1 MSDSNTTTSDSK
13 YFDLHVSGV
22 ARLARVRDVPVRR
35 GPAFSAID
43 LHCLWGSKGDDGRD
57 QSTKLDCRVSGA
69 PAKLAIAHLR
79 SAIEAGQSVIV
90 GFSAGDPTTDIF
102 EYRSGEKAGQTGA
115 GIKARLL
122 KVRWARVDGEV
133 VDLPGV
139 ETSEPEMVPLVV
151 RGLGYLNRVLQFEDG
166 SSASIG
172 ALHGAREEVEYTY
185 FQTRVLNGAEQPI
198 EALADNVKAK
208 DRVLVG
214 FVASNPYV
222 KTFEYKQGKKTGQTA
237 AVLQADLTEVTYASI
252 NGEKVE

>member
-35 GPAFSAID
+35 GPAFTAID
-43 LHCLWGSKGDDGRD
+43 LHALWGTKSDEGRD

-69 PAKLAIAHLR
+69 PAKVAIEHLR
-79 SAIEAGQSVIV
+79 PAIEAGKSVIV

-102 EYRSGEKAGQTGA
+102 EYRSGDKAGQTGA

-122 KVRWARVDGEV
+122 KIRWARVDGKV

-139 ETSEPEMVPLVV
+139 ETSEPEMIPLTV
-151 RGLGYLNRVLQFEDG
+151 RGLGYLNRVLQFDDG
-166 SSASIG
+166 SSASIS
-172 ALHGAREEVEYTY
+172 ALHGAKEEVEYTY
-185 FQTRVLNGAEQPI
+185 FQTLVLNGAESPI
-198 EALADNVKAK
+198 EALAHNVKAK
-208 DRVLVG
+208 DKVLVG
-214 FVASNPYV
+214 FVAQNPWV
-222 KTFEYKQGKKTGQTA
+222 KTFQYQRGKKAGETG
-237 AVLQADLTEVTYASI
+237 AVLKADLVEVTFASV